1 MKLRHD
7 LATLAIGLSVDG
19 EGVERGPDGLPVAFR
34 LFRAGPNETTKGTFI
49 FDAAAAESVM
59 SAAKAYGNDLAIDL
73 EHASLDPDAPNWD
86 PDARGYFNLE
96 LRNGELWAVNV
107 RWSPDGERRLR
118 ERTQRYI
125 SPAFPRDAEGRV
137 IELVNIA
144 LVAQPATF
152 STPAL
157 IAAHRGTPMTPYVQ
171 KVHSELTARLSIA
184 QKKIAKL
191 ADGAAA
197 GDAPAGKFAAV
208 ESAADEASK
217 ALAEVSKAG
226 GDVDAAMAA
235 VDAARAAV
243 KTFCDAADA
252 LAGGGEPAAD
262 PATDPAAD
270 PAAASAAPE
279 DPQKMSRIER
289 ENAQLRTALAAER
302 HEKEVA
308 KLAAQATKR
317 AEIDRG
323 LVGRQVTLTPAAMK
337 ALAKLSLEDVEIFA
351 ASVNAVPVAL
361 GGPSAPV
368 PGSTSADG
376 SKTFTTP
383 FGVVTLTAN
392 QLRECER
399 VGAKPE
405 VLAESLARRTGAK
418 R

>member
-118 ERTQRYI
+118 EKTQRYI
-125 SPAFPRDAEGRV
+125 SPAFPRNPEARV
-137 IELVNIA
+137 TEIVNIA
-144 LVAQPATF
+144 LVAQPATY

-157 IAAHRGTPMTPYVQ
+157 VAAGHTTKGTKMTSRDRLV
-171 KVHSELTARLSIA
+171 ARLSLA
-184 QKKIAKL
+184 KSKIAKL
-191 ADGAAA
+191 AA
-197 GDAPAGKFAAV
+197 GDPSPAEGEPAPGKFAQV
-208 ESAADEASK
+208 QEAAK
-217 ALAEVSKAG
+217 
-226 GDVDAAMAA
+226 AA
-235 VDAARAAV
+235 VDAIGALDSVKGVDDGMDAMAAAIAAMDTLENAI
-243 KTFCDAADA
+243 KALQGAPADA
-252 LAGGGEPAAD
+252 DAQPA
-262 PATDPAAD
+262 PV
-270 PAAASAAPE
+270 ASSDKPVE
-279 DPQKMSRIER
+279 DPQKMSRVER
-289 ENAQLRTALAAER
+289 ENEQLRAALAAER
-302 HEKEVA
+302 HEKEVVR
-308 KLAAQATKR
+308 LAAQTAKR

-337 ALAKLSLEDVEIFA
+337 ALAKLSLEDVEMFA
-351 ASVNAVPVAL
+351 ASVNAAPVAL

-368 PGSTSADG
+368 PGGSPSDG
-376 SKTFTTP
+376 SKVVSTSRGP
-383 FGVVTLTAN
+383 VTLTAN
-392 QLRECER
+392 QLAECKR
-399 VGAKPE
+399 FNVTPE
-405 VLAESLARRTGAK
+405 AYAESLARNGAK